1 LNDLDSPHEEA
12 MEEYEEKHPEKT
24 SGFEKFKL
32 GYLRLLESLMNQK
45 KALILGYLVV
55 TIGVVVVG
63 FMKIGKD
70 MMPKLNHSHQFQ
82 VRIIGQQG
90 KRIERTELAVKQVIG
105 IIKSI
110 VQDKNIE
117 ISSAFVGMTP
127 SSYGTSSLYVFN
139 ADPHEATLQV
149 NIAKEY
155 EMTSLDN
162 LKMKFVKRCV
172 SNYRV

>member
-1 LNDLDSPHEEA
+1 
-12 MEEYEEKHPEKT
+12 
-24 SGFEKFKL
+24 
-32 GYLRLLESLMNQK
+32 
-45 KALILGYLVV
+45 V

-139 ADPHEATLQV
+139 AGYMRLHFKSILQR
-149 NIAKEY
+149 N
-155 EMTSLDN
+155 
-162 LKMKFVKRCV
+162 MK
-172 SNYRV
+172 